1 MQLQKPG
8 YKKSVFQS
16 RMLYGNVTQSVVH
29 SPAIATATGNLL
41 EIQTRGPHL
50 TLLNPN
56 LWAWVCSLTSSP
68 SSYVHGKCENHRCEV
83 PSHYRKGSASK
94 PHPCPYEKQRIKAE
108 GMKLEDGGFG
118 PWESS
123 LAMGTGSTG
132 GAEGSSHKR
141 EQAPEATLVRKT
153 SRCRGEQVAS
163 F

>member
-1 MQLQKPG
+1 MG
-8 YKKSVFQS
+8 SV
-16 RMLYGNVTQSVVH
+16 RT
-29 SPAIATATGNLL
+29 IAA
-41 EIQTRGPHL
+41 
-50 TLLNPN
+50 
-56 LWAWVCSLTSSP
+56 
-68 SSYVHGKCENHRCEV
+68 KCLPVNGEAV
-83 PSHYRKGSASK
+83 PPSHTLALIGSK
-94 PHPCPYEKQRIKAE
+94 EDKAE
-108 GMKLEDGGFG
+108 GMRLEEGGFG